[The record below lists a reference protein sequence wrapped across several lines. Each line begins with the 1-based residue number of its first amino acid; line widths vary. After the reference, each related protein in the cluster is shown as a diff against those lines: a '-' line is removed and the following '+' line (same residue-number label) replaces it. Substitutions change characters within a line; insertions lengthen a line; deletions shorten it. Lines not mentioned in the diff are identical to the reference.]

1 MPVYVII
8 NGHFDFMFFS
18 AETVVIKKK
27 YNGNDMNNQTEPNR
41 YCVYL
46 LRCADG
52 TLYCGYT
59 TNPEKRAQVH
69 NSGLG
74 AKYTR
79 IRCPVTLSYVEYYET
94 KSEAMKREAAIKKL
108 TRAQK
113 DALIAQYD
121 SDTTKNTGDP
131 HGK

>member
-1 MPVYVII
+1 M
-8 NGHFDFMFFS
+8 
-18 AETVVIKKK
+18 
-27 YNGNDMNNQTEPNR
+27 NDQTELNR

-59 TNPEKRAQVH
+59 TDPEKRAEVH

-79 IRCPVTLSYVEYYET
+79 IRRPVTLSYVEYYET

-113 DALIAQYD
+113 DALIAQSD
-121 SDTTKNTGDP
+121 SGTTENTGEP
-131 HGK
+131 HGE